1 MLQQKIRR
9 STVDVLFL
17 KATRRVNVVTRCRIS
32 AFLFLFSVGVL
43 DQYLHLLVCPLSPT
57 SARNIISGLLW
68 DDPGSVFS
76 TVVVSDYKKKY
87 LLIHITVLFFHL
99 QPFTKYRQGLK
110 FGHCHFCGFHVVRSR
125 AFRYICQFLI
135 SITLSGNLKNG
146 KILVK
151 HQILLCTYFDFIM
164 SSTLN

>member
-17 KATRRVNVVTRCRIS
+17 RATRRVNVVTRCRIS
-32 AFLFLFSVGVL
+32 AFLFLFSVGFL

-87 LLIHITVLFFHL
+87 LLIHITVLFFTCSL
-99 QPFTKYRQGLK
+99 SLNTDKGWSLVIVIS
-110 FGHCHFCGFHVVRSR
+110 VVFMLFIAEPLDIFVNSSSV
-125 AFRYICQFLI
+125 L
-135 SITLSGNLKNG
+135 LSLA
-146 KILVK
+146 I
-151 HQILLCTYFDFIM
+151 
-164 SSTLN
+164 